1 MEDFSKYNG
10 EGTNLRK
17 AQLRMLDILIEVDKI
32 LRKHDI
38 EYWLDSGTLIGAV
51 RHKGFIPWDDDIDLC
66 VKRDDYKNIRKI
78 LMAEL
83 PENLVFVD
91 WTTDKNFFDKCG
103 RIKDKNSE
111 CKYPV
116 FRYQKEQG
124 LWIDLIIVE
133 KALPF
138 FKKWTDKIYGPIFR
152 QTHNFGKVLYSSK
165 IKYFVLKGIAT
176 LIFPFAYFCVCFSRL
191 VAFLFGAD
199 LYMSTYSSMWQS
211 VRQEKNIFPLKEI
224 EFETNKF
231 LAPLDVDAYLKSIY
245 GNYMMLPPEDKRS
258 GHHADFI
265 IYDTKDNCKN

>member
-10 EGTNLRK
+10 EGTDLRK

-66 VKRDDYKNIRKI
+66 VKREDYKVIREI
-78 LMAEL
+78 LIAEL
-83 PENLVFVD
+83 PKNLVFVD
-91 WTTDKNFFDKCG
+91 WTTDENFFDKCG

-111 CKYPV
+111 YKYPA

-124 LWIDLIIVE
+124 LWVDLIIVE

-152 QTHNFGKVLYSSK
+152 QTHNFGKVLYNSK
-165 IKYFVLKGIAT
+165 IKYLVLKIIAI
-176 LIFPFAYFCVCFSRL
+176 LLFPLAYFCVCFSRFM
-191 VAFLFGAD
+191 AFLFDAD
-199 LYMSTYSSMWQS
+199 LYMPTYSSMWQS
-211 VRQEKNIFPLKEI
+211 ARHKKNIFPLKEI

-231 LAPLDVDAYLKSIY
+231 LAPSNVDAYLKSIY

-258 GHHADFI
+258 GHNADFI
-265 IYDTKDNCKN
+265 IYDTKNNSKN